1 MPLPHVV
8 PLYAGLLALAYV
20 WLALRVVRLRRNRGV
35 SLGDGTDSDLL
46 VHIRIHGN
54 FAEYVPISLI
64 LLLMA
69 ELQGAPVWLLHGLCV
84 MLLAGRLLHMQ
95 GLARG
100 KRGLRLRAAGMV
112 LTFAVLSLTGIGLM
126 GHSLL

>member
-46 VHIRIHGN
+46 IHIRIHGN

-84 MLLAGRLLHMQ
+84 MLVAGRLLHMRALAQ
-95 GLARG
+95 GR
-100 KRGLRLRAAGMV
+100 RGLRLRVAGMV
-112 LTFAVLSLTGIGLM
+112 LTFLVLSITGIGLI
-126 GHSLL
+126 GHSLH